1 MAYTV
6 KKLSKISGV
15 SVRTLHWYDE
25 VGILKPAYHGQN
37 GYRYYEEEQLLLLQQ
52 ILFFRELDF
61 SLDEIRRIVN
71 GSAFD
76 QMRALTV
83 HKKALQDS
91 LARTKKL
98 IKTIDKT
105 LLHLRGETKMKDA
118 ELYYGFDSE
127 KQKAYEKELRQILK
141 DKDYKGED
149 LIEESKKRTK
159 NWKKEDWES
168 LKADTD
174 RIHKRLTEAM
184 KKGLAHDSEEVQK
197 ITGEHFAMISRF
209 YDPTKEVYIGL
220 SQMYLEHPDFRKF
233 YDAYDPKLA
242 EFLAQAM
249 NAFAES
255 NLS

>member
-6 KKLSKISGV
+6 KKLSSISGV

-25 VGILKPAYHGQN
+25 VGLLKPAYHGQN

-76 QMRALTV
+76 QMHALSV

-105 LLHLRGETKMKDA
+105 LLHIRGETKMKNA
-118 ELYYGFDSE
+118 EFYYGFDSE
-127 KQKAYEKELRQILK
+127 KQKTYEKELREMLK
-141 DKDYKGED
+141 EKDYQGED

-159 NWKKEDWES
+159 NWKKADWES
-168 LKADTD
+168 YQVDSDL
-174 RIHKRLTEAM
+174 IHKQLTEAM
-184 KKGLAHDSEEVQK
+184 KQGLSLDSKEVQE
-197 ITGEHFAMISRF
+197 IVGQHFALISRF

-220 SQMYLEHPDFRKF
+220 SEMYLEHPDFRKF
-233 YDAYDPKLA
+233 YDAYDTNLA
-242 EFLAQAM
+242 EFLAKAM
-249 NAFAES
+249 KVYAEAH
-255 NLS
+255 LG

>member
-91 LARTKKL
+91 LARTKQL

-141 DKDYKGED
+141 DKV
-149 LIEESKKRTK
+149 S
-159 NWKKEDWES
+159 
-168 LKADTD
+168 
-174 RIHKRLTEAM
+174 
-184 KKGLAHDSEEVQK
+184 
-197 ITGEHFAMISRF
+197 
-209 YDPTKEVYIGL
+209 
-220 SQMYLEHPDFRKF
+220 
-233 YDAYDPKLA
+233 
-242 EFLAQAM
+242 
-249 NAFAES
+249 
-255 NLS
+255 